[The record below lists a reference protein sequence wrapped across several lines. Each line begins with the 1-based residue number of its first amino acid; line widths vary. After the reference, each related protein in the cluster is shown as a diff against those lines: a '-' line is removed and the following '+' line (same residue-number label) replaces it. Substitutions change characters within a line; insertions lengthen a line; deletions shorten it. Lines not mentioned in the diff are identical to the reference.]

1 MILKAGSRKSNLAML
16 QTERVA
22 DLLSDAHPDLE
33 VEVVGMD
40 TKGDEIL
47 DQSIPDIGGKGLFTE
62 ALERALLAEDI
73 DFAVHSLKDLPTRLP
88 DGLMYAGSPTRGIV
102 EDAFVSNTLASVD
115 ELSAGDVVATGS
127 RRRRAEMAAHYPDV
141 EFVDLRGN
149 IETRLQKL
157 DDNDW
162 AGLVMA
168 AVALERLEMADRI
181 TTRLDVDEF
190 VPAVSQG
197 AIGIEVA
204 DHRDDVHDA
213 LAPIYDDDTVT
224 ACRAER
230 AFMRILEGG
239 CTVPL
244 GGHARRPADAPDI
257 WQFRGWV
264 GRTDGTDVIDD
275 TRRGDDPVEMAKSM
289 AHNFIDRGAQSILRA
304 AEQE

>member
-1 MILKAGSRKSNLAML
+1 MILRAGSRKSNLAML
-16 QTERVA
+16 QSERIA
-22 DLLSDAHPDLE
+22 DLLSDAHPDVE
-33 VEVVGMD
+33 VELVGMD

-62 ALERALLAEDI
+62 ALERALLADDI

-88 DGLMYAGSPTRGIV
+88 DGLMYAGSPARGIV
-102 EDAFVSNTLASVD
+102 EDAFVSNRLASVD

-127 RRRRAEMAAHYPDV
+127 RRRRAEMAALYPDV

-168 AVALERLEMADRI
+168 AVALERLGMADRI
-181 TTRLDVDEF
+181 TTRLDVDAF

-197 AIGIEVA
+197 AIGVEVA
-204 DHRDDVHDA
+204 EHRDDVRQA
-213 LAPIYDDDTVT
+213 LAPIFEDDTVT

-244 GGHARRPADAPDI
+244 GGHARRLTDAPEP

-275 TRRGDDPVEMAKSM
+275 TRRGDAPVTMAKSM
-289 AHNFIDRGAQSILRA
+289 GHDFIDQGAQSILRA